1 MASAPPMGAVALSG
15 LLSTSGMSSTIA
27 ANPRRTMP
35 SLVSEFIPRIYSRS
49 RALSCVV
56 LRNSSERKAVS
67 RG

>member
-1 MASAPPMGAVALSG
+1 
-15 LLSTSGMSSTIA
+15 MSSTIA